1 MSNLKPI
8 ANPVADAYRAYLNG
22 ADIDWF
28 AIAITQANASRAR
41 LKLKARE
48 LALDDI
54 TAYQKTKRHP
64 IF

>member
-1 MSNLKPI
+1 MSKLKTI

-28 AIAITQANASRAR
+28 AIAMTQASTSRAR

-48 LALDDI
+48 LALDDL
-54 TAYQKTKRHP
+54 TAYKKTKRHP